1 MKIVAVLSIAF
12 LFFVSTT
19 NGQVFDM
26 FDTTEDVVDT
36 PRATRVKKDYEYN
49 PRYNRRLR
57 SPNFHV
63 FDNAFN
69 TFDEEDDGW
78 QCDTPLPTSLTRK
91 VFAYESILAK
101 PFCGRPVY
109 MDKNDKLLKEG
120 PKICPYSASSC
131 EGHEVLKRLKIL
143 RQNVKGSI
151 YYNCYANVCFRF
163 PDGRRL
169 RRMLRRRLQTPA
181 YH

>member
-1 MKIVAVLSIAF
+1 MNLCMLNWHPEDPFNKPP
-12 LFFVSTT
+12 FVK
-19 NGQVFDM
+19 
-26 FDTTEDVVDT
+26 T
-36 PRATRVKKDYEYN
+36 PYDYCIKYSKGGRFYPGYN

-91 VFAYESILAK
+91 VFAHESILAK

-120 PKICPYSASSC
+120 PKIAHIPHLLA
-131 EGHEVLKRLKIL
+131 KDTR
-143 RQNVKGSI
+143 
-151 YYNCYANVCFRF
+151 
-163 PDGRRL
+163 
-169 RRMLRRRLQTPA
+169 
-181 YH
+181 